1 MDKRMLYNTPS
12 LYYYCVQDENEEE
25 GKPKFVQEIY
35 KTRRYSDSLRKLR
48 VDKGRI
54 DRKGII
60 TVVFN
65 ICLWLNF
72 WFIVIYKYT
81 FQNNVRKISP

>member
-1 MDKRMLYNTPS
+1 MTTSLISSRTDEYIEYEYELRMDKRMLYNTPS
-12 LYYYCVQDENEEE
+12 LYYYCVHVENEEE

-35 KTRRYSDSLRKLR
+35 KTHRYSDGLRELR

-65 ICLWLNF
+65 ICL
-72 WFIVIYKYT
+72 
-81 FQNNVRKISP
+81 